1 MFFLH
6 NNLKF
11 LILFLPI
18 AIITGSFLTDLTV
31 SLIALTF
38 LILSIFLKLRKYY
51 FNIYSKVFFL
61 WCAYLIFLSLIS
73 DNILLSFESSL
84 FYCRFGFFAL
94 AIWFAFENYKSI
106 KKNLAILFT
115 IVYILV
121 ISDSYFQYFIG
132 FNFLGFP
139 YSGGRISGIFGDEF
153 ILGGYLSRI
162 FPVILALN
170 LISFK
175 NSSFISFLT
184 ILLLVIVDVL
194 VYLSGERTAFFYLL
208 MSTLIIIFFVKS
220 MRFYRIITF
229 ITSII
234 IIIFISFFNSTIK
247 NRMFDRS
254 LEQVTQHGKLNTFS
268 IQHQAYYESAYTIFK
283 DNFFIGIGPKMFREY
298 CKKEKYN
305 FIPEMDQSQNGCSTH
320 PHNTYL
326 QLLAETGFVG
336 TIPIIL
342 IFFSCSYYFLK
353 KLYFS
358 FTKKVTNQNNNESI
372 VTCLI
377 LAILISIWPLVP
389 TGNFFHNW
397 LSTIYYLPVGI
408 LLYYIYDK
416 NKLEEHD

>member
-6 NNLKF
+6 NNLKL
-11 LILFLPI
+11 LILFFPI

-38 LILSIFLKLRKYY
+38 LTLSIFLKLKKYY

-73 DNILLSFESSL
+73 DNILLSLESSL
-84 FYCRFGFFAL
+84 FYCRFGFFVL

-121 ISDSYFQYFIG
+121 ISDSYFQYFFG

-175 NSSFISFLT
+175 DSTFISFLT
-184 ILLLVIVDVL
+184 IILLVVVDVL

-208 MSTLIIIFFVKS
+208 MSTLIIIFFIKS
-220 MRFYRIITF
+220 MKFYRIITF
-229 ITSII
+229 IISII
-234 IIIFISFFNSTIK
+234 IIISISISNTSIK

-254 LEQVTQHGKLNTFS
+254 LEQVTQHGKLNIFS

-283 DNFFIGIGPKMFREY
+283 DNFLIGVGPKMFREY
-298 CKKEKYN
+298 CKKKKYN

-326 QLLAETGFVG
+326 QLLAETGFFG

-342 IFFSCSYYFLK
+342 IFFYSIYYFLK

-358 FTKKVTNQNNNESI
+358 FTKKITNHDNNESI
-372 VTCLI
+372 ITCLV
-377 LAILISIWPLVP
+377 LSILISIWPLVP

-397 LSTIYYLPVGI
+397 LSAIYYLPIGM
-408 LLYYIYDK
+408 LLYYINEKKIVIKYD
-416 NKLEEHD
+416 